1 MKHSSGTELNS
12 LWQPV
17 GSPLPHW
24 RPPARPGREVLAGRF
39 CRLEP
44 LAAARHAEA
53 LFAAYAAERTGSLW
67 TYLPYGPFADAA
79 AYRAWMEGHWLGSDP
94 LFFAVVEPSTG
105 EVLGTVAFLRIDPN
119 AGSIEVGHLAYS
131 PRLQRTAAATE
142 ALFLLLAHAFALGY
156 RRCEWK
162 CDSLNGPS
170 RRAALRLGFTFEGIF
185 RQATVV
191 KGRNRD
197 TAWFSMLD
205 AEWPDR
211 RAALVAWLSPENFDA
226 AGRQRRRLEEFR
238 NGPSVPR
245 SNDPCVT

>member
-1 MKHSSGTELNS
+1 M
-12 LWQPV
+12 
-17 GSPLPHW
+17 
-24 RPPARPGREVLAGRF
+24 
-39 CRLEP
+39 
-44 LAAARHAEA
+44 
-53 LFAAYAAERTGSLW
+53 ER
-67 TYLPYGPFADAA
+67 
-79 AYRAWMEGHWLGSDP
+79 HWLGADP

-119 AGSIEVGHLAYS
+119 AGAIEVGHLAYS

-142 ALFLLLAHAFALGY
+142 ALCLLLAHAFALGY

-162 CDSLNGPS
+162 CDSLNEPS

-205 AEWPDR
+205 VEWPDLH
-211 RAALVAWLSPENFDA
+211 AAFVAWLSPENFAA

-238 NGPSVPR
+238 NDPSVPR
-245 SNDPCVT
+245 SNHPCVT